1 MKSIFVLGIAVVDF
15 IHFVE
20 ELPQGGLKHR
30 SLGAEAS
37 GGGTGANAAVAI
49 SRLGGQAI
57 LGSRLGDDLIAEI
70 VLEGLHKES
79 VKTKYIQQTSEATS
93 PFSSVF
99 VDQSGERQIVSFR
112 GQGLSNQ
119 TSWIDELPK
128 VDSFLVDLRWPSA
141 LELVLR
147 KARDRGIPAV
157 IDGERAPHNESIWL
171 ASHLAF
177 SKPGLQHLTGEENI
191 LTAIKAI
198 ASTYS
203 NWFCVTDGANGV
215 YRASGGRIE
224 HIPAFAVSSKN
235 TLGAGDVWHGAFTL
249 RLAEGADEDIAVE
262 FANAAAAI
270 KCTRNT
276 SRSSFPHREEV
287 DAFLAQH
294 S

>member
-1 MKSIFVLGIAVVDF
+1 MKSIFILGIAVVDF

-30 SLGAEAS
+30 SLGAETS
-37 GGGTGANAAVAI
+37 GGGTGANAAVAV
-49 SRLGGQAI
+49 SRLGGQAM

-79 VKTKYIQQTSEATS
+79 VKTKYIQRTSEATS

-119 TSWIDELPK
+119 TDWIDQLPQ

-141 LELVLR
+141 LELVLQ

-157 IDGERAPHNESIWL
+157 IDGERASHNESIWL

-198 ASTYS
+198 ASTHS

-215 YRASGGRIE
+215 YRASGGKIE
-224 HIPAFAVSSKN
+224 HIPAFAVSTKN

-249 RLAEGADEDIAVE
+249 RLAEGADEDTAIE

-270 KCTRNT
+270 KCTRDT
-276 SRSSFPHREEV
+276 SRSSFPNREEV